1 MEKYP
6 FLSPEW
12 IDKVRELRKEY
23 VDTNGIPATDTS
35 IRMNQIVTEVPFGD
49 GELFTYID
57 TTSGFVD
64 IEMGQLEDAEITI
77 RIDYNTAKAIF
88 VDMDA
93 QVAMNAFMQGKIRV
107 TGDFTKLIALQA
119 QFAPGE
125 SNPQVMIDL
134 LKEITA

>member
-1 MEKYP
+1 MDKYP

-35 IRMNQIVTEVPFGD
+35 IRMNQIVTEVPFGG
-49 GELFTYID
+49 GELATYID

-64 IEMGQLEDAEITI
+64 IEMGQLEDADITI

-93 QVAMNAFMQGKIRV
+93 QVAMSAFMQGKIKV
-107 TGDFTKLIALQA
+107 TGDFTKLVALQS

-125 SNPQVMIDL
+125 SNPQAMIDI

>member
-1 MEKYP
+1 MDKYP

-35 IRMNQIVTEVPFGD
+35 IRMNQIVTEVPFGG
-49 GELFTYID
+49 GELATYID

-64 IEMGQLEDAEITI
+64 IEMGQLEDADITI

-93 QVAMNAFMQGKIRV
+93 QVAMSAFMQ
-107 TGDFTKLIALQA
+107 
-119 QFAPGE
+119 
-125 SNPQVMIDL
+125 
-134 LKEITA
+134 

>member
-1 MEKYP
+1 LDKYP
-6 FLSPEW
+6 FLSTEW

-35 IRMNQIVTEVPFGD
+35 IRMNQIVTEVPFGG
-49 GELFTYID
+49 GELATYID

-64 IEMGQLEDAEITI
+64 IEMGQLEDADITI

-88 VDMDA
+88 VEMDA
-93 QVAMNAFMQGKIRV
+93 QVAMSAFMQGKIKV
-107 TGDFTKLIALQA
+107 TGDFTKLVALQG

>member
-1 MEKYP
+1 MDKYP

-35 IRMNQIVTEVPFGD
+35 IRMNQIVTEVPFGG
-49 GELFTYID
+49 GELATYID

-64 IEMGQLEDAEITI
+64 IEMGQLEDADITI

-93 QVAMNAFMQGKIRV
+93 QVAMSAFMQGKIKV
-107 TGDFTKLIALQA
+107 TGDFTKLVALQS

-125 SNPQVMIDL
+125 SNPQVMIDI

>member
-1 MEKYP
+1 MDKYP
-6 FLSPEW
+6 FLSTEW

-35 IRMNQIVTEVPFGD
+35 IRMNQIVTEVPFGG
-49 GELFTYID
+49 GELATYID

-64 IEMGQLEDAEITI
+64 IEMGQLEDADITI

-88 VDMDA
+88 VEMDA
-93 QVAMNAFMQGKIRV
+93 QVAMSAFMQGKIKV
-107 TGDFTKLIALQA
+107 TGDFTKLVALQG

>member
-1 MEKYP
+1 MDKYP
-6 FLSPEW
+6 FLSTEW

-35 IRMNQIVTEVPFGD
+35 IRMNQIVTEVPFGG
-49 GELFTYID
+49 GELATYID

-64 IEMGQLEDAEITI
+64 IEMGQLDDADITI
-77 RIDYNTAKAIF
+77 RIDYDTAKAIF
-88 VDMDA
+88 VEMDA
-93 QVAMNAFMQGKIRV
+93 QVAMSAFMQGKIKV
-107 TGDFTKLIALQA
+107 TGDFTKLVALQG

>member
-1 MEKYP
+1 MDKYP

-35 IRMNQIVTEVPFGD
+35 IRMNQIVTEVPFGG
-49 GELFTYID
+49 GELATYID

-64 IEMGQLEDAEITI
+64 IEMGQLDDADITI

-88 VDMDA
+88 VEMDA
-93 QVAMNAFMQGKIRV
+93 QVAMSAFMQGKIKV
-107 TGDFTKLIALQA
+107 TGDFTKLVALQG

>member
-1 MEKYP
+1 
-6 FLSPEW
+6 
-12 IDKVRELRKEY
+12 
-23 VDTNGIPATDTS
+23 
-35 IRMNQIVTEVPFGD
+35 MNQIVTEVPFGG
-49 GELFTYID
+49 GELATYID

-64 IEMGQLEDAEITI
+64 IEMGQLEDADITI

-88 VDMDA
+88 VEMDA
-93 QVAMNAFMQGKIRV
+93 QVAMSAFMQGKIRV
-107 TGDFTKLIALQA
+107 TGDFTKLVALQG